1 MRIYALLTLGLL
13 AASPAWAASDDD
25 DDDDDKP
32 RKERRDDDDDAPRR
46 KKSEDE
52 GGGGGMSFARANQGD
67 LAEKP
72 TLAEVLPAKGDIG
85 LTFDATPTLNYVGS
99 IIAGGASGAGLA
111 AYENGFDQ
119 TIVAKYF
126 LSEGVAARA
135 RFGFKFESAS
145 DTSYYDD
152 PIDLAN
158 GDDPTELSDTTT
170 TNEMRILVGG
180 GVELRRG
187 YRRLQGYI
195 GGEGALGLETS
206 ASGTTYGYA
215 YDQDAA
221 DAGVVGDGTSRPLT
235 ENSGMKIILG
245 GRGFAG
251 VEYFV
256 LPKISLGMEYGF
268 GLHAVVQGRGSAV
281 NEVWDGEEEDAFNE
295 TSPGSG
301 SGRHLGLDVDNGIN
315 DTFDGDTG
323 AVTLNF
329 HF

>member
-1 MRIYALLTLGLL
+1 MRTLALLTLGLL
-13 AASPAWAASDDD
+13 IASPAWAKPDED

-32 RKERRDDDDDAPRR
+32 RKERRDDEDD
-46 KKSEDE
+46 SS
-52 GGGGGMSFARANQGD
+52 GGGGGMSFGREDQGD
-67 LAEKP
+67 LSQKP
-72 TLAEVLPAKGDIG
+72 SLAEVLPAKGDIG
-85 LTFDATPTLNYVGS
+85 LTFDATPALDYVGK
-99 IIAGGASGAGLA
+99 IIAGSASGAGIA
-111 AYENGFDQ
+111 AYQNGFDQ
-119 TIVAKYF
+119 TIVAKYY
-126 LSEGVAARA
+126 LSPGVAARA
-135 RFGFKFESAS
+135 RFGLKFESAS
-145 DTSYYDD
+145 DASYYDD
-152 PIDLAN
+152 PIDVAN

-195 GGEGALGLETS
+195 GGEGALGLENS
-206 ASGTTYGYA
+206 ATGTTYGFS

-221 DAGVVGDGTSRPLT
+221 DAGVIADGSSRPLT
-235 ENSGMKIILG
+235 ENSGMAIVFG
-245 GRGFAG
+245 ARGFAG

-301 SGRHLGLDVDNGIN
+301 NGRHLGLDVDNGIN

-323 AVTLNF
+323 ALTLNF

>member
-1 MRIYALLTLGLL
+1 MRTLAFLTLGLL
-13 AASPAWAASDDD
+13 IASPAWAKPDED

-32 RKERRDDDDDAPRR
+32 RKERRDDEDD
-46 KKSEDE
+46 SS
-52 GGGGGMSFARANQGD
+52 GGGSGGGMSFGREDQGD
-67 LAEKP
+67 LSQKP
-72 TLAEVLPAKGDIG
+72 SLAEVLPAKGDIG
-85 LTFDATPTLNYVGS
+85 LTFDATPALDYVGKV
-99 IIAGGASGAGLA
+99 IAGSASGAGIA
-111 AYENGFDQ
+111 AYQNGFDQ
-119 TIVAKYF
+119 TIVAKYD
-126 LSEGVAARA
+126 LSPGVAARA
-135 RFGFKFESAS
+135 RFGLKFESAS
-145 DTSYYDD
+145 DASYYDD
-152 PIDLAN
+152 PIDVAN

-195 GGEGALGLETS
+195 GGEGALGLENS
-206 ASGTTYGYA
+206 ASGTTYGFS

-221 DAGVVGDGTSRPLT
+221 DAGVIADGSSRPLT
-235 ENSGMKIILG
+235 ENSGMAIVFG
-245 GRGFAG
+245 ARGFAG

-301 SGRHLGLDVDNGIN
+301 NGRHLGLDVDNGIN

-323 AVTLNF
+323 ALTLNF